1 VPVEQEVKLEF
12 PDVEAARRAIVGAG
26 GRLVIARRLID
37 DQLFD
42 TNDAS
47 LRRAGTALRLRREGE
62 VSRLTWKGPLQPGPV
77 KSREELET
85 TIGDVSAMYAMLI
98 ALGYRP
104 VFRAQKYREE
114 YALDS
119 AIVTVDQ
126 APFGVFVEIEA
137 APDVISA
144 VTARLGRSSSD
155 YCLESYPTLWRRWC
169 EDRGLAFTDMMF
181 EGIAALGSG
190 R

>member
-1 VPVEQEVKLEF
+1 MPVEQEIKLEF
-12 PDVEAARRAIVGAG
+12 PDVETARRAVVDAG

-42 TNDAS
+42 TTDAA

-85 TIGDVSAMYAMLI
+85 TIGDVSAMYATLI

-104 VFRAQKYREE
+104 QFRAQKYREE
-114 YALDS
+114 YTLDS

-126 APFGVFVEIEA
+126 APFGVFVEVEA
-137 APDVISA
+137 PPDIISA
-144 VTARLGRSSSD
+144 VTVRLGRSTAD
-155 YCLESYPTLWRRWC
+155 YRLESYPTLWRRWC
-169 EDRGLAFTDMMF
+169 EAHDRQFADMMF
-181 EGIAALGSG
+181 ETL
-190 R
+190 